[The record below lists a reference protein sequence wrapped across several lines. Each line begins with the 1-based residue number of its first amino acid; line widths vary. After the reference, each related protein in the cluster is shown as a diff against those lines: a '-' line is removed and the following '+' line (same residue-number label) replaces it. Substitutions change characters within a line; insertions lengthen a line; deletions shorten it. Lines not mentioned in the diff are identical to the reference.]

1 MAKNLDNVH
10 GNIVYQVAVPS
21 PLRKVFDYLSKRDG
35 QFIQPGSRVLVPF
48 RNQTIVGFIVSSS
61 NNSSIASEKL
71 KFIDKILDDE
81 PTLSEEVLSILK
93 WSARYY
99 QHPIGQ
105 VLAAAVPKK
114 IREPNPL
121 TTPIKVWRTSEMTSE
136 KKWSLVKNA
145 SKQKA
150 LLNFLQKKD
159 LSKKDIQKAGFSD
172 GVIKG
177 LEKKGLIFQATKSL
191 TTARPFAPIVENNP
205 RSLILNKEQESALIS
220 INKVQN
226 KFQCFV
232 LNGVTGSGKT
242 EVYMQAM
249 QKHLSQ
255 GRQCLVLVPEIGLTP
270 QTLNRFSKRFECPI
284 CTLHSGLSAS
294 ERLNAWNIAR
304 KGQAGILIGTRS
316 AIFTPFRNLGIII
329 VDEEH
334 DNSFKQQDGFR
345 YSARDLAILRA
356 KEKTIPVL
364 LGSATPSLETLQN
377 VCAKKYKQLPLT
389 KPAGNAGA
397 STKIVIDTSKQK
409 LIGGLS
415 QQLLSK
421 IEQHL
426 DARKQV
432 LIFINRRGFAPTLSC
447 QNCGWVAECINC
459 SAQKTV
465 HINPP
470 SIRCHHC
477 GHASKVP
484 QNCPSCGV
492 SQFETLGV
500 GTQQLEAI
508 LRDRFK
514 LTPVYRI
521 DRDTT
526 RNKNQFEEIIDKI
539 TPGESCL
546 MIGTQMIAKGHHFPN
561 ITLVAILNADTGLF
575 SPDFRGQEHMA
586 QTLTQVSGR
595 AGRATETGEVVIQ
608 SRHASH
614 TTLQNLIN
622 RSYSEFA
629 ESMLAE
635 RKTSGMPP
643 YSRLALLKAN
653 AKSLNTA
660 INFLAKGDVL
670 VRDINRKYAEKV
682 ISIGPIPAPLE
693 KKGGN
698 FRAHLILKGE
708 KKATLQRLLSE
719 LVLKLDEI
727 KASRQLT
734 WGLDVDPVDLT

>member
-1 MAKNLDNVH
+1 M
-10 GNIVYQVAVPS
+10 
-21 PLRKVFDYLSKRDG
+21 
-35 QFIQPGSRVLVPF
+35 
-48 RNQTIVGFIVSSS
+48 
-61 NNSSIASEKL
+61 
-71 KFIDKILDDE
+71 
-81 PTLSEEVLSILK
+81 
-93 WSARYY
+93 
-99 QHPIGQ
+99 
-105 VLAAAVPKK
+105 
-114 IREPNPL
+114 
-121 TTPIKVWRTSEMTSE
+121 
-136 KKWSLVKNA
+136 
-145 SKQKA
+145 
-150 LLNFLQKKD
+150 
-159 LSKKDIQKAGFSD
+159 
-172 GVIKG
+172 
-177 LEKKGLIFQATKSL
+177 
-191 TTARPFAPIVENNP
+191 
-205 RSLILNKEQESALIS
+205 
-220 INKVQN
+220 QN

-294 ERLNAWNIAR
+294 ERLNSWNIAR
-304 KGQAGILIGTRS
+304 EGQAGILIGTRS

-356 KEKTIPVL
+356 KERTIPVL

-377 VCAKKYKQLPLT
+377 VCAKKYKQLSLT

-492 SQFETLGV
+492 SQFETLRV

-521 DRDTT
+521 DRDST

-546 MIGTQMIAKGHHFPN
+546 MIGTQMIAKGHDFPDLK
-561 ITLVAILNADTGLF
+561 LVGIIDSDMGLSGGDLRASERSF
-575 SPDFRGQEHMA
+575 QLL
-586 QTLTQVSGR
+586 QQVSGR
-595 AGRATETGEVVIQ
+595 SGRHSINKEDKGIVFLQTYDDENPIIRAIAKNNRDDFFEKELL
-608 SRHASH
+608 SRRNA
-614 TTLQNLIN
+614 N
-622 RSYSEFA
+622 
-629 ESMLAE
+629 
-635 RKTSGMPP
+635 MPP
-643 YSRLALLKAN
+643 YGRLATIILSSKYERKLDGFASELLRVAPLFKN
-653 AKSLNTA
+653 VK
-660 INFLAKGDVL
+660 IF
-670 VRDINRKYAEKV
+670 
-682 ISIGPIPAPLE
+682 GPAPAPLYFLRG
-693 KKGGN
+693 KYRRR
-698 FRAHLILKGE
+698 FLIKSD
-708 KKATLQRLLSE
+708 KTVNIQDVLLNWINKIKTPHNI
-719 LVLKLDEI
+719 KLTIDI
-727 KASRQLT
+727 
-734 WGLDVDPVDLT
+734 DPFSFM